1 MPAAAS
7 RSSLPLWCWSVT
19 GLLLLAT
26 TINYMDRVT
35 LASASVRITNELGLS
50 ETQYG
55 NLELAFGWS
64 FAVGSVV
71 FGFLADRLPIYLLY
85 PAVLFA
91 WSAMGAASGL
101 TEGHHSLL
109 ICRALLGFFESAHWP
124 CALKTTYTILSNR
137 QRTLGNSILQSGASL
152 GAILTP
158 QLMRILL
165 TDAPGSWRK
174 TFVVVGMLGVAWC
187 LGWFLLIR
195 PRDLAASVAPT
206 PSTPSTPSENAG
218 EPAPGLGAI
227 IRSKPFW
234 AVALLIIG
242 AQTVWHV
249 FRVWLMKF
257 LQTGRGYSESAALNF
272 NSLYFAATDVGCIL
286 AGLTALALVKHL
298 DLSPHTA
305 RRRVYTGA
313 CVLTSLSLMLPFLAK
328 GAPLLCTLLV
338 IGAGALAL
346 FPCYY
351 SFVQDLSATH
361 VGRLTGILSLWV
373 WALTSP
379 LHALMGAIADWSKS
393 YDPGLMIA
401 GLMPWIGVVSLRLL
415 WKNPD
420 TTGPASGGRPA

>member
-1 MPAAAS
+1 M
-7 RSSLPLWCWSVT
+7 PLWCWSVT

-64 FAVGSVV
+64 FALGSVV

-101 TEGHHSLL
+101 TDGHYSLL
-109 ICRALLGFFESAHWP
+109 VCRALLGFFESAHWP
-124 CALKTTYTILSNR
+124 CALKTTHTILSNR
-137 QRTLGNSILQSGASL
+137 QRTLGNSIVQSGASI

-174 TFVVVGMLGVAWC
+174 TFVLVGMVGVAWC
-187 LGWFLLIR
+187 LVWCVLIR
-195 PRDLAASVAPT
+195 PRDLAASTAP
-206 PSTPSTPSENAG
+206 EKF
-218 EPAPGLGAI
+218 PAAVPGLAAI
-227 IRSKPFW
+227 IRSRPFW
-234 AVALLIIG
+234 AVAMLILG

-257 LQTGRGYSESAALNF
+257 LQTGREYSESAALNF
-272 NSLYFAATDVGCIL
+272 NSLYFVATDVGCIL
-286 AGLTALALVKHL
+286 AGLVALALVKHM

-305 RRRVYTGA
+305 RRRVYAGA
-313 CVLTSLSLMLPFLAK
+313 CVLTSLSLLLPFLPK
-328 GAPLLCTLLV
+328 GVPLLCTLLL

-393 YDPGLMIA
+393 YDPGLTIA
-401 GLMPWIGVVSLRLL
+401 GLMPWIGVFSLRLL

-420 TTGPASGGRPA
+420 IARAVPSERPA

>member
-7 RSSLPLWCWSVT
+7 RSSIPAWCWSVT

-101 TEGHHSLL
+101 TEGHQSLL

-137 QRTLGNSILQSGASL
+137 QRTLGNSILQSGASI

-174 TFVVVGMLGVAWC
+174 TFVVVGALGAAWC

-195 PRDLAASVAPT
+195 PRDLEASVDSTSTPYAASESA
-206 PSTPSTPSENAG
+206 AA
-218 EPAPGLGAI
+218 PAPGLGAI

-234 AVALLIIG
+234 AVALLIVG

-257 LQTGRGYSESAALNF
+257 LQTGRGYPEAAALNF

-305 RRRVYTGA
+305 RRRVYAGA
-313 CVLTSLSLMLPFLAK
+313 CVLTSLSLLLPFLSK
-328 GAPLLCTLLV
+328 GVPLLCTLLV

-379 LHALMGAIADWSKS
+379 LHALMGAIADWTKS

-420 TTGPASGGRPA
+420 APGPAPGGHSA